1 MRVSAF
7 CRKYRISTQ
16 AVYKKIKNH
25 EKELNGHITKD
36 KKNVLDLDDYAVKF
50 LKPKRETY
58 KKLEEQNLLF
68 LQTNKDLSAEIE
80 ALRKKINE
88 MNNVINH
95 LTCSNREYEVKYDKH
110 IAEIALLMQERGN
123 LKSELSPIRIEL
135 SELQLSLEQEKAKLL
150 SAEKMWNEE
159 KYALTAEISELNL
172 ALQSANKQIS
182 DLTEKSEERN
192 AKNNGFMGLFG
203 R

>member
-36 KKNVLDLDDYAVKF
+36 KKNVFVLDDYAVKF

-95 LTCSNREYEVKYDKH
+95 LTCSNREYEVKHDKH
-110 IAEIALLMQERGN
+110 IAEIALLMQERDN
-123 LKSELSPIRIEL
+123 LKSELSPIRTEL

-150 SAEKMWNEE
+150 SSEKMRNEE

>member
-1 MRVSAF
+1 MRVSVF

-80 ALRKKINE
+80 LLRKKINE
-88 MNNVINH
+88 MNNVINY
-95 LTCSNREYEVKYDKH
+95 LTHSNQEYEVKHDKH
-110 IAEIALLMQERGN
+110 IAEIALLMEERDN
-123 LKSELSPIRIEL
+123 LKSELSPIRTKL
-135 SELQLSLEQEKAKLL
+135 SELQLSPEQEKAKLL

-159 KYALTAEISELNL
+159 KYTLTAEISELNL

-182 DLTEKSEERN
+182 DFTEKSEERN
-192 AKNNGFMGLFG
+192 AKNNGFMGFFG

>member
-1 MRVSAF
+1 
-7 CRKYRISTQ
+7 
-16 AVYKKIKNH
+16 
-25 EKELNGHITKD
+25 
-36 KKNVLDLDDYAVKF
+36 
-50 LKPKRETY
+50 
-58 KKLEEQNLLF
+58 
-68 LQTNKDLSAEIE
+68 
-80 ALRKKINE
+80 
-88 MNNVINH
+88 
-95 LTCSNREYEVKYDKH
+95 
-110 IAEIALLMQERGN
+110 MQERDN
-123 LKSELSPIRIEL
+123 LKSELSPIRTEL
-135 SELQLSLEQEKAKLL
+135 SELQLSIEQEKEKLL